1 MADIK
6 VKSLKSFIILRW
18 PTNVYRRAHSQ
29 LATAT
34 FFIIVA
40 TWSMPGRAQS
50 SVFPKQTNTRVEQ
63 VASLTGFVRSSAGF
77 GEQPQVINAASDL
90 LAEVLGE
97 AGKHSRA
104 AVGVAELPRGVS
116 VEIAAVFVVT
126 KD

>member
-6 VKSLKSFIILRW
+6 IKSLKSFIILRW

-63 VASLTGFVRSSAGF
+63 VAQL
-77 GEQPQVINAASDL
+77 
-90 LAEVLGE
+90 
-97 AGKHSRA
+97 
-104 AVGVAELPRGVS
+104 VAEGVTALQRDDVS
-116 VEIAAVFVVT
+116 AAQRLFQQAVALSPNDVTAWGSAPGKGSRILGSAEGAKYTRVVR
-126 KD
+126 KRL